1 MCFVVTDLINSSCAV
16 KNAAYLSDKQIRSA
30 HMSIG
35 KHMSSMKVV
44 LGFLEE
50 AEPWRL
56 RSPQFPSKVGGKP
69 AWLSQRGLPSL
80 PGLECEKCRLPMAFL
95 LQVYAP
101 ISTQDTCFHRTLFL
115 FCCKTP
121 ECYTCND
128 SRCMKVFR
136 SQLPRRNDFYLYD
149 PPSDELPTIPEQ
161 DSSVLPVSKVKLCW
175 VCGCPGNKT
184 CSRCHTVTYCGK
196 HHQTLHWKYT
206 HKKECCSQEASIV
219 TSPFLFPEFEL
230 VTEPEE
236 EEENRE
242 DKREADKR
250 EGDSTQKGVDYP
262 SLTDTLAETDLE
274 EMALHETEDN
284 KLFQWFKK
292 KIAPEP
298 HQVVRYSRGGSPL
311 WVSSQHIPSD
321 KGIPPCNCG
330 AKRTFEFQVMPQLL
344 NSLCVDSTGA
354 SIDWGTLAVYTCA
367 ASCNYDDHYSPEFIW
382 KQDFSSD
389 KQTH

>member
-1 MCFVVTDLINSSCAV
+1 
-16 KNAAYLSDKQIRSA
+16 
-30 HMSIG
+30 MSRDTN
-35 KHMSSMKVV
+35 MSSAEVV

-80 PGLECEKCRLPMAFL
+80 PGLECEICRLPMAFL

-101 ISTQDTCFHRTLFL
+101 ISGQDSSFHRTLFL
-115 FCCKTP
+115 FCCRTP
-121 ECYTCND
+121 ECYTRND

-136 SQLPRRNDFYLYD
+136 SQLPRKNDFYPYD
-149 PPSDELPTIPEQ
+149 PPPDDEPPSDPNQNE
-161 DSSVLPVSKVKLCW
+161 SVLPVSGIKLCW
-175 VCGCPGNKT
+175 VCGCPGNKA
-184 CSRCHTVTYCGK
+184 CSRCHIVTYCGK
-196 HHQTLHWKYT
+196 HHQTLHWKHT
-206 HKKECCSQEASIV
+206 HKKECCSQEASIAT
-219 TSPFLFPEFEL
+219 TSPFLLPESEL

-236 EEENRE
+236 DDEGNEEDAE
-242 DKREADKR
+242 EA
-250 EGDSTQKGVDYP
+250 EEDSTQRGVDCP
-262 SLTDTLAETDLE
+262 SLADTLAETDLE

-284 KLFQWFKK
+284 KVFQRFKK
-292 KIAPEP
+292 RISPEP

-321 KGIPPCNCG
+321 QDIPPCTCG
-330 AKRTFEFQVMPQLL
+330 AKRVFEFQVMPQLL

-354 SIDWGTLAVYTCA
+354 SIDWGTVAVYTCSD
-367 ASCNYDDHYSPEFIW
+367 SCNHDDQYCPEVIW

-389 KQTH
+389 QHSQSKQS